1 MNHASLESI
10 VEKQKKR
17 YQVLLKIYEMAG
29 DDPQHGIRPQFF
41 YETGLL
47 LQKEVFVILAYLDNE
62 GLIKRGETLYL
73 THKGIKEVEDSIQ
86 HPNRPTE
93 HFSTVVIQHFYGDV
107 KGGVQV
113 NGEGNSQTVSIISGE
128 NDGNK

>member
-10 VEKQKKR
+10 TEKQKKR
-17 YQVLLKIYEMAG
+17 YQVLLKMYEMAG
-29 DDPQHGIRPQFF
+29 DDPQEGIRPQFF

-62 GLIKRGETLYL
+62 GLIKRGDTLYL

-93 HFSTVVIQHFYGDV
+93 HFPAIVIQHFYGNV
-107 KGGVQV
+107 KGGVQGGGINNV
-113 NGEGNSQTVSIISGE
+113 QTVTIKEG
-128 NDGNK
+128 D